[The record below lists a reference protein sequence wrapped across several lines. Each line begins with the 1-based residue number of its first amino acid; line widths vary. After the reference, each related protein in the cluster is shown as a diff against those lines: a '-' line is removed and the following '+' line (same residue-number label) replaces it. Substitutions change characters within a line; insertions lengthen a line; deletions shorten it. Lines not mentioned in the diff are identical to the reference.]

1 MDWKPYK
8 LFFFFKV
15 RKGIIL
21 VRWLKR
27 QDVVAKLG
35 ECLNLLFQKNTAM
48 SRVKCQEWAGEM
60 EWKKGALQIKESS
73 SQTLGKVIHENIED
87 SQDYSWT

>member
-1 MDWKPYK
+1 
-8 LFFFFKV
+8 
-15 RKGIIL
+15 
-21 VRWLKR
+21 
-27 QDVVAKLG
+27 
-35 ECLNLLFQKNTAM
+35 M